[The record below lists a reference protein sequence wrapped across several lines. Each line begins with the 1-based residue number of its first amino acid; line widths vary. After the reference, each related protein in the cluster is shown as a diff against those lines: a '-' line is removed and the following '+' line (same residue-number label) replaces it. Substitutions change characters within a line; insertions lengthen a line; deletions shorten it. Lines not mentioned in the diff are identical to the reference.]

1 MEKRN
6 ATQSVTDAR
15 LVARNRI
22 IKLQIISMYTV
33 RAVIQEV
40 MTNEVIGKGSRRNGA
55 MHVRADAIRGFSS

>member
-6 ATQSVTDAR
+6 APQSVTDVR
-15 LVARNRI
+15 LAARNRI

-40 MTNEVIGKGSRRNGA
+40 MTNEVIG
-55 MHVRADAIRGFSS
+55 RG

>member
-6 ATQSVTDAR
+6 APKSVTDVR

-33 RAVIQEV
+33 LAVIQEV
-40 MTNEVIGKGSRRNGA
+40 MTNEVIGSGEMRNGV
-55 MHVRADAIRGFSS
+55 MHVRADAIRGLWF